1 MREPLEMSITGANEH
16 CCGNRLGGFLEGRL
30 AILLVFEVLRK
41 SEETVIG
48 SSELFHDG
56 FNIGGSYVTV
66 GNVHEVKEVLNSG
79 YDQGFNIVKEV

>member
-1 MREPLEMSITGANEH
+1 MRETLEMSITCANEH

-56 FNIGGSYVTV
+56 FNISGSYLTA
-66 GNVHEVKEVLNSG
+66 GNFHEVKEALYSA
-79 YDQGFNIVKEV
+79 YDQGVNIVKEV